1 MKLSNDPS
9 MTQIHIYKYKHLGK
23 GLKNASL
30 VVHNFLVKALP
41 VSVHLSVCDIE
52 KPEGDHQ
59 NTPLSTTPVFVHY
72 TWMIL
77 RARASVVRLL
87 LCLYLYVCV
96 RVCVCVFALYQRV

>member
-1 MKLSNDPS
+1 M
-9 MTQIHIYKYKHLGK
+9 
-23 GLKNASL
+23 ASL
-30 VVHNFLVKALP
+30 SSNCLVKALP

-59 NTPLSTTPVFVHY
+59 NTALSATPVFVHY

-96 RVCVCVFALYQRV
+96 RVCVCVFALYQRVCPSLYSACVNQ

>member
-1 MKLSNDPS
+1 MN
-9 MTQIHIYKYKHLGK
+9 THIQIYTFRE
-23 GLKNASL
+23 GLKKCIFSS
-30 VVHNFLVKALP
+30 NFLLKALP

-59 NTPLSTTPVFVHY
+59 NTPLPATPVFVHY

-96 RVCVCVFALYQRV
+96 RACVCVFALYQRVGPGLYSACVNQ